1 MLHPSTLNEIETSI
15 NTGVEYEIALFAKL
29 IEKNGADYSKVINSI
44 NKRNDSSKVRQIM
57 NMTNI
62 QAILNEL
69 AKKKLNLKDATF
81 ETQNDEVGPADIV
94 MIVKD
99 SNNRESKIGL
109 SVKYANT
116 CTLNVTGKKF
126 ITQKQIDNLKE
137 RYISHYVPKF
147 KIDMAS
153 RFGNAVNWHRKTST
167 VTDEIIDEIRD
178 AVIEN
183 WNNVPNKVAL
193 LNNLFHAD
201 SPIVFWVVT
210 YNNKGYSLKTVPQTI
225 DKKRA
230 QDVKVKKYMTSY
242 VAFYLDGKRLAHMQV
257 KFNNGFIESN
267 FNHKGER
274 KKKTPDLIVDK
285 QEFNY
290 GKPFGSWNFN
300 VEE

>member
-1 MLHPSTLNEIETSI
+1 MLYTFTLNEIET
-15 NTGVEYEIALFAKL
+15 NTNPGVEYEIALFYKL
-29 IEKNGADYSKVINSI
+29 LCIKPEESKRVMNAIQKRSDYDKIKEIINI
-44 NKRNDSSKVRQIM
+44 TNSS
-57 NMTNI
+57 T
-62 QAILNEL
+62 ILNQL
-69 AKKKLNLKDATF
+69 KVDNLVLEDVSF

-94 MIVKD
+94 MHVKN
-99 SNNRESKIGL
+99 SQMQKKEIGL

-126 ITQKQIDNLKE
+126 ITQKQIDNLKK
-137 RYISHYVPKF
+137 RYISYYVPKF

-230 QDVKVKKYMTSY
+230 QDVKVKKYQTSY

-274 KKKTPDLIVDK
+274 KKKTPDLIVDE